1 MLAAVGRLEVV
12 VVHVGRVS
20 VVLVAEGQAEL
31 ATVLVGRA
39 LVVQAYPLEASLAL
53 EENAC

>member
-12 VVHVGRVS
+12 VVHVGWVS

-39 LVVQAYPLEASLAL
+39 LVVQAYSLEASLAL